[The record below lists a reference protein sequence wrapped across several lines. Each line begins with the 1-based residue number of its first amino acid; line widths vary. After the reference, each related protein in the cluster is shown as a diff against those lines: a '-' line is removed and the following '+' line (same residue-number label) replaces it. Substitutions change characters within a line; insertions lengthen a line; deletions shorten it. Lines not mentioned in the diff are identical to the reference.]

1 MAGYRARRKQIS
13 FVILLV
19 LAVLWTIPLLL
30 IFFSSFKTEF
40 EAINPVGWQLLPRAW
55 NTQNYQELLAATSQA
70 PMTRWFLNSLVAAGG
85 HTAIYLVVASF
96 AAYAY
101 SRLRWR
107 FRLPIFAFLLGTM
120 MIPTTINLIV
130 SYRLIVLFGWT
141 NTPFALIVP
150 GLGGTFGVF
159 LLKKFMD
166 NLPRELDEAATID
179 GANAYQRFWFV
190 TVQMIRPALAVLALF
205 AFVGIWNDFLWAS
218 LVNNKTDTYTLTV
231 GMRTLQSVYGP
242 TSVTKVMAGTVI
254 SAVPVIV
261 IYAIGSRYLTRG
273 ITLTSGIKG

>member
-1 MAGYRARRKQIS
+1 MNSYKVRRKRMA
-13 FVILLV
+13 FGVLLV
-19 LAVLWTIPLLL
+19 LALLWIMPLFL

-40 EAINPVGWQLLPRAW
+40 EAINPTNWQLLPQKW
-55 NTQNYQELLAATSQA
+55 SMHNYRELFASTSQA
-70 PMTRWFLNSLVAAGG
+70 PMGRWFVNSIVAAGG

-101 SRLRWR
+101 SRLKWR
-107 FRLPIFAFLLGTM
+107 FRIPIFAFLLATM
-120 MIPTTINLIV
+120 MIPNTINLV
-130 SYRLIVLFGWT
+130 VAYRLIVLFGWI

-166 NLPRELDEAATID
+166 NLPGELDEAATID
-179 GANAYQRFWFV
+179 GANAYQRFWFI
-190 TVQMIRPALAVLALF
+190 TVQIIRPALAVLGLF

-218 LVNNKTDTYTLTV
+218 LVSNKTDTYTLTV

-242 TSVTKVMAGTVI
+242 TSVTKVMAGTVV
-254 SAVPVIV
+254 SAIPMIA
-261 IYAIGSRYLTRG
+261 IYAAGQRYLSRG
-273 ITLTSGIKG
+273 IALTTGIKG